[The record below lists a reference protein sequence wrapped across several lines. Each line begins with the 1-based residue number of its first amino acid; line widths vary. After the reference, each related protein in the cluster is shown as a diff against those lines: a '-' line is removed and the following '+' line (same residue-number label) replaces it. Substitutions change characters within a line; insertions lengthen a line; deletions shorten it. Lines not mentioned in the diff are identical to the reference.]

1 MFTATIA
8 ALALWVPAPW
18 ATPARV
24 IAHGQP
30 ATFSDR
36 AQAWSIDGHEVA
48 EMVSCRCRAGW
59 AIRNLTHGRLTVR
72 YVPT

>member
-1 MFTATIA
+1 MFTAAIA

-18 ATPARV
+18 AAPARV
-24 IAHGQP
+24 IAHGQA

-36 AQAWSIDGHEVA
+36 TSAWSIDGRKVA
-48 EMVSCRCRAGW
+48 QMVSCGCRAGW
-59 AIRNLTHGRLTVR
+59 AIRNLTHGQLIVR